1 MADPQ
6 RITFPEL
13 NPIYTANRA
22 DEVLLQVDGESRRAT
37 LNTLRSVFA
46 EANSEIT
53 IISNDGLEV
62 GMYADFAGDTA
73 PVSYLLCDG
82 SAVSREE
89 YSELFSVIGT
99 KYGAGDGST
108 TFNLPNKIGRF
119 AQGSTTVGTVVAP
132 GLPNIHG
139 AVSTGHSLSLF
150 SEFTGCFS
158 TNGKNGGS
166 VAGDSGVYAKGFII
180 DASLSSSIYGASSTV
195 QPPALTVLPCIK
207 AFKVN
212 LSDGSNNSF
221 ASYIGQIITT
231 LVPLNNNNNNN
242 NNVLLLNGQT
252 VSRTDGEDISAFI
265 DYIKLLSQSYSN
277 ILISASDYE
286 AALSATGSCGKF
298 VLDDEAGTLRLPLIQ
313 NILQG
318 TTSNLEVGNSVS
330 AGLPDIYADFAV
342 NTQWN
347 IVSGSGAIYNWAN
360 ISANSADGSNRHE
373 NFATSRYYFSA
384 SKHNSIYGRSTT
396 VQPPTI
402 KVLHYIVINNNAGKN
417 KANTNLSNLTQAG
430 KNVIA
435 NMAMPSLNAISL
447 TIPQS
452 GSTITPPSDGYLT
465 FLGTAGNQYGHV
477 NMYTSSGTGSMVGLV
492 ANTSG
497 KAFLPIKKGVPVTID
512 YMNLANSFLNF
523 TYAEGAS

>member
-1 MADPQ
+1 MADTQ

-73 PVSYLLCDG
+73 PVSYLVCDG

-132 GLPNIHG
+132 GLPNIYG
-139 AVSTGHSLSLF
+139 TVSTGHSLALF
-150 SEFTGCFS
+150 SSFSGCF
-158 TNGKNGGS
+158 TTDGIYGGS
-166 VAGDSGVYAKGFII
+166 QAGDSGSYSKGFAMN
-180 DASLSSSIYGASSTV
+180 ASRSSSIYGASDTV

-221 ASYIGQIITT
+221 FSYIGQIITT
-231 LVPLNNNNNNN
+231 LVPLNNNN

-265 DYIKLLSQSYSN
+265 EYIKLLSQSYPN
-277 ILISASDYE
+277 ILISATDYE
-286 AALSATGSCGKF
+286 AALTAIGSCGKF

-318 TTSNLEVGNSVS
+318 TTSKSEVGNLVG

-342 NTQWN
+342 NTQWG
-347 IVSGSGAIYNWAN
+347 IVSGSGAIYNWRD
-360 ISANSADGSNRHE
+360 IPSNSADGSTRHDG
-373 NFATSRYYFSA
+373 FATSRYYFLA
-384 SKHNSIYGRSTT
+384 SKHNPIYGRSTT
-396 VQPPTI
+396 VQPPAI
-402 KVLHYIVINNNAGKN
+402 KVLHYIVINNNAGED
-417 KANTNLSNLTQAG
+417 KANTNLSNLTEAG

-465 FLGTAGNQYGHV
+465 FLGTAGNQFGHV

-492 ANTSG
+492 ANSSG
-497 KAFLPIKKGVPVTID
+497 KAFLPVKKGVPVTIN
-512 YMNLANSFLNF
+512 YLNLANSSLNF

>member
-1 MADPQ
+1 MTDAEIDELYALLASGPVDVWGTDSRNLTAEEQSRYEQWTEKYEVENAYTESPIKVITDP
-6 RITFPEL
+6 
-13 NPIYTANRA
+13 
-22 DEVLLQVDGESRRAT
+22 
-37 LNTLRSVFA
+37 
-46 EANSEIT
+46 
-53 IISNDGLEV
+53 
-62 GMYADFAGDTA
+62 
-73 PVSYLLCDG
+73 
-82 SAVSREE
+82 EE
-89 YSELFSVIGT
+89 Y
-99 KYGAGDGST
+99 D
-108 TFNLPNKIGRF
+108 
-119 AQGSTTVGTVVAP
+119 
-132 GLPNIHG
+132 
-139 AVSTGHSLSLF
+139 GHSLALF
-150 SEFTGCFS
+150 SSFSGCF
-158 TNGKNGGS
+158 TTDGNNGGS
-166 VAGDSGVYAKGFII
+166 VAGDSGSYSKGFAMN
-180 DASLSSSIYGASSTV
+180 ASRSSSIYGASDTV

-221 ASYIGQIITT
+221 FSYIGQIITT

-286 AALSATGSCGKF
+286 AALTAIGSCGKF

-318 TTSNLEVGNSVS
+318 TTSKLEVGNSVG

-342 NTQWN
+342 NTQWD
-347 IVSGSGAIYNWAN
+347 IVSGSGAIYNWAS
-360 ISANSADGSNRHE
+360 ITANSADGSNRHE

-384 SKHNSIYGRSTT
+384 SKHNGIYGRSTT

-402 KVLHYIVINNNAGKN
+402 KVLHYIVINNNAGEN

-465 FLGTAGNQYGHV
+465 FLGMSGNQAGHV
-477 NMYTSSGTGSMVGLV
+477 NMYTPSGIGSMVSMNSQS
-492 ANTSG
+492 AA
-497 KAFLPIKKGVPVTID
+497 KAMLPVKKGVPVTID
-512 YMNLANSFLNF
+512 YLHLANSSLTF
-523 TYAEGAS
+523 TYAEGASQS